1 LRVEAQKPRK
11 QHRGDVGHPHRHAG
25 VARFRPFDRVHGERA
40 QRVGEAAQVRIL
52 GLGKGRGQAHRV
64 TLITNRFIPPLI
76 SGGTESAA
84 PAKNAP
90 LAASEELRHC
100 PAPRS
105 SAASGLASGEFRD
118 GEAGRGHPFMRLSVV
133 TFMRPGA
140 EAPRQTLER
149 IAGYAR
155 RIEASGF
162 PGIWVTDSLGRGRPT
177 LDPLVAL
184 GALAAVTKRV
194 ELGTAVLQVSLRN
207 PVELAH
213 RVQSVQ
219 ALSGGRLRLGVGSG
233 STKADFDLLGADF
246 RQRFRNLMSGLDI
259 MRRAWRG
266 EPVNGGTLTPWPG
279 AEGGPPVLLGAWRNP
294 RWIAY
299 AAKQC
304 RGWIASGLYSSW
316 EDLESGMRLYR
327 EAGGANAVLANVVV
341 DLADQ
346 QEPGSLAERAKVSLV
361 CRPEEARRRLK
372 RIEQIGFDEVLVVSL
387 TNALDEIERLRDYL

>member
-1 LRVEAQKPRK
+1 
-11 QHRGDVGHPHRHAG
+11 
-25 VARFRPFDRVHGERA
+25 
-40 QRVGEAAQVRIL
+40 
-52 GLGKGRGQAHRV
+52 
-64 TLITNRFIPPLI
+64 
-76 SGGTESAA
+76 
-84 PAKNAP
+84 
-90 LAASEELRHC
+90 
-100 PAPRS
+100 
-105 SAASGLASGEFRD
+105 
-118 GEAGRGHPFMRLSVV
+118 MRLSVV
-133 TFMRPGA
+133 TFLRPGS
-140 EAPRQTLER
+140 EAPRHTLER

-162 PGIWVTDSLGRGRPT
+162 PGIWVTDSLGRGRAT

-194 ELGTAVLQVSLRN
+194 ELGTAVLQVSLRH

-246 RQRFRNLMSGLDI
+246 EQRFRNLMSALEV

-266 EPVNGGTLTPWPG
+266 EPVNGGTLSPWPG
-279 AEGGPPVLLGAWRNP
+279 TEGGPPVLLGAWRNP

-299 AAKQC
+299 AARHC
-304 RGWIASGLYSSW
+304 RGWIASGVYSSW
-316 EDLESGMRLYR
+316 EDLENGMRLYR
-327 EAGGANAVLANVVV
+327 EAGGSNAVLANVVV
-341 DLADQ
+341 DLANQ
-346 QEPGSLAERAKVSLV
+346 PEPGSLAERAKVSFV
-361 CRPEEARRRLK
+361 CLPEEARRRLK